1 MRRDLNDWLSCR
13 TNSAVCGRP
22 TGHRRACGEFVSI
35 SGSKPQQKEVAL
47 EWADARNMHDFFFF
61 FFQCYISQCIQTEN
75 VDQLAARQR
84 KAVEMIIGSPLYLCF
99 LFNGKN
105 EQRCVLRTSCLIA
118 LRKLNVPV

>member
-61 FFQCYISQCIQTEN
+61 FFS
-75 VDQLAARQR
+75 V
-84 KAVEMIIGSPLYLCF
+84 LYLSVHTDRERGPTGSEAAQGC
-99 LFNGKN
+99 
-105 EQRCVLRTSCLIA
+105 
-118 LRKLNVPV
+118 